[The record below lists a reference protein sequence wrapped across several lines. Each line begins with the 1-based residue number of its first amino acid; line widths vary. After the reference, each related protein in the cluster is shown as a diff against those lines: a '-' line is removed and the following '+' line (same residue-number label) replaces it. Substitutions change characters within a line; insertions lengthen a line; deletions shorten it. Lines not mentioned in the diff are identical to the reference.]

1 MAVSLC
7 GLTGRPG
14 ELVRGRWALPVTLP
28 GGGVPEAI
36 PVVIAT
42 GRDADAEAP
51 RLLLSANVHGPEYNG
66 LIVAHRVI
74 EWLETAA
81 PSGLLRGTVV
91 VFPNLNPSGHRGGTR
106 WPVFDS
112 GIDPNRQWPDARPLA
127 ARDPAVVAGFSN
139 GYSGDMR
146 VPDRA
151 DDSTDDPLAQWY
163 ARETPS
169 GDSAIAPAWAALQT
183 EWRGVGFDCYLDL
196 HTMGGP
202 LTTPCVYIDRVL
214 YDGDG
219 GPAARTEAEQLL
231 ERHKQLCIATGLS
244 ILVSGSAAELRSKPS
259 RFFRSTAGSMLQG
272 LRVPSIMIEAGPGH
286 VAEPHHR
293 DAALAACMNA
303 IAWNG
308 NNTAGT
314 YTDVSAIVSVNQN
327 PDDLHR
333 EIPYPVVDFGPEGG
347 VVDIRVDAGEAF
359 EVGDT
364 LATVRTMEG
373 ELLREI
379 KAELPGFVFT
389 WSEGVTHAGRME
401 LGIVGTPDRSPMLLE
416 WSSLRPSAEAK
427 L

>member
-139 GYSGDMR
+139 GYSGELTELSYHQNGLDAPHQVVTSPPETTTIVQSDER
-146 VPDRA
+146 GGSNP
-151 DDSTDDPLAQWY
+151 PQ
-163 ARETPS
+163 AR
-169 GDSAIAPAWAALQT
+169 Q
-183 EWRGVGFDCYLDL
+183 
-196 HTMGGP
+196 
-202 LTTPCVYIDRVL
+202 
-214 YDGDG
+214 
-219 GPAARTEAEQLL
+219 
-231 ERHKQLCIATGLS
+231 K
-244 ILVSGSAAELRSKPS
+244 
-259 RFFRSTAGSMLQG
+259 
-272 LRVPSIMIEAGPGH
+272 
-286 VAEPHHR
+286 
-293 DAALAACMNA
+293 
-303 IAWNG
+303 
-308 NNTAGT
+308 
-314 YTDVSAIVSVNQN
+314 
-327 PDDLHR
+327 
-333 EIPYPVVDFGPEGG
+333 
-347 VVDIRVDAGEAF
+347 
-359 EVGDT
+359 
-364 LATVRTMEG
+364 
-373 ELLREI
+373 
-379 KAELPGFVFT
+379 
-389 WSEGVTHAGRME
+389 THA
-401 LGIVGTPDRSPMLLE
+401 
-416 WSSLRPSAEAK
+416 WSLRTHQCAFKSASPVEK
-427 L
+427 LAHGAQLPPKPRVCLFF